1 MIFIFQI
8 IAVFSLIWS
17 QRQDFNLRP
26 AAYKTAALSTELHW
40 HICTGC
46 ILRAFPIKLYFTLVK
61 HLDSNQKLGF
71 IRAKKYCWKHPWRLL
86 MAIGASKE
94 NRTLVLSLE
103 GWYTNRCTTDA
114 NNWEPGWWITILF
127 QWVAVCSLCIGGCG
141 RIWTHEP
148 FLTTDFQ
155 DQGFQPLSHTSI

>member
-40 HICTGC
+40 RICTGC

-71 IRAKKYCWKHPWRLL
+71 IRAKDTAENTLGGYLWLLEHRKRIELSSSAWKADILTVVRPMQITGSRADRLQFYSNEL
-86 MAIGASKE
+86 LYAPY
-94 NRTLVLSLE
+94 VLAE
-103 GWYTNRCTTDA
+103 RVGF
-114 NNWEPGWWITILF
+114 EPTGHF
-127 QWVAVCSLCIGGCG
+127 
-141 RIWTHEP
+141 
-148 FLTTDFQ
+148 
-155 DQGFQPLSHTSI
+155 